1 MMKRK
6 AHSWSMYTRLSFFGN
21 SSSIS
26 YSSCCWLLMHVQL
39 DTEKFCS
46 QINKIATKYKC
57 LFLIYSFFED
67 KKSSFS
73 RK

>member
-1 MMKRK
+1 
-6 AHSWSMYTRLSFFGN
+6 
-21 SSSIS
+21 
-26 YSSCCWLLMHVQL
+26 MHVQL